1 MQHNLISA
9 NVASPEQHVLR
20 SHWLPMTMIYLCT
33 RSDVG
38 MHVVCRAIHSRRHS
52 SELDVAFHA
61 DPLPDALKGTGR
73 GANKHASWFICVVPG
88 GGSLIQVLTVAPL
101 RGDGSRFRVKWIQR
115 HNKQM
120 KDDASSLRGS
130 GVDFK
135 GFVRQIR
142 LHAHETSTN
151 HGKVQ
156 WIHHFVTNGRSQKP
170 ESE

>member
-1 MQHNLISA
+1 ML
-9 NVASPEQHVLR
+9 PRR
-20 SHWLPMTMIYLCT
+20 SSMCWGAIDCQWL
-33 RSDVG
+33 
-38 MHVVCRAIHSRRHS
+38 
-52 SELDVAFHA
+52 
-61 DPLPDALKGTGR
+61 
-73 GANKHASWFICVVPG
+73 WFIYVHALTSECMLFAEQFILADILQSSTLLFMQIHYQMHSKAPEGVQTNMPLDLFAWCLGVAAWYEC
-88 GGSLIQVLTVAPL
+88 SLLL
-101 RGDGSRFRVKWIQR
+101 HSDGSRFRVKWIQR

-120 KDDASSLRGS
+120 KDASSLRGS